1 MKFGLIGY
9 PLGHSFS
16 KEYFTSKFDHL
27 GFGDFTYKLYPIASA
42 KELPALLRSDVFGW
56 NVTIPY
62 KSAIISYLN
71 EIDGQAQQIGAVN
84 TIVRTGLNSWKGFNT
99 DTRGF
104 KDSLVSWIGLK
115 DLPAKA
121 LVLGSGG
128 SSKAVLF
135 ALNMLGVKSTV
146 VSRRGNGFIT
156 YTDLTQDLM
165 ADCQLIIN
173 TTPVGMSPDQYSCPD
188 IPYQYLTKQHW
199 VYDLI
204 YNPANT
210 LFLRQSEEM
219 GAKTKNGL
227 EMLHLQA
234 DYAWDIWKN
243 YGKF

>member
-16 KEYFTSKFDHL
+16 QEYFTRKFEHL
-27 GFGDFTYKLYPIASA
+27 GYRDFTYGLYPVRTIE
-42 KELPALLRSDVFGW
+42 ELPAILRSTVFGW

-71 EIDGQAQQIGAVN
+71 DMDAQALQIGAVN

-99 DTRGF
+99 DARGF
-104 KDSLVSWIGLK
+104 QNSLVSWIGLK
-115 DLPAKA
+115 NIPPRA

-128 SSKAVLF
+128 SSKAVLYV
-135 ALNMLGVKSTV
+135 LNILGVKSTV
-146 VSRRGNGFIT
+146 VSRMGKGDIS
-156 YTDLTQDLM
+156 YADLTQDLM

-173 TTPVGMSPDQYSCPD
+173 TTPVGMSPDPYSCPA
-188 IPYQYLTKQHW
+188 IPYQYLTTQHW

-204 YNPANT
+204 YNPPNT
-210 LFLRQSEEM
+210 LFLRQSEQQ

-234 DYAWDIWKN
+234 DCAWDIWKN

>member
-9 PLGHSFS
+9 PLSHSFS
-16 KEYFTSKFDHL
+16 KEYFTSKFESL
-27 GFGDFTYKLYPIASA
+27 GLGDFIYELYPLETI
-42 KELPALLRSDVFGW
+42 EEFPAYLRSDVFGW

-71 EIDGQAQQIGAVN
+71 EIDRDAIKIGAVN
-84 TIVRTGLNSWKGFNT
+84 TILRTGQNSWKGFNT
-99 DTRGF
+99 DTSGF
-104 KDSLVSWIGLK
+104 RDSLVSWIGKK
-115 DLPAKA
+115 DIPSRA

-135 ALNMLGVKSTV
+135 ALRMLGVKSTV
-146 VSRRGNGFIT
+146 VSRNGNG
-156 YTDLTQDLM
+156 YLSYADLTQ
-165 ADCQLIIN
+165 AIIAAHPLIIN

-188 IPYQYLTKQHW
+188 IPYQYLSTQHW

-210 LFLRQSEEM
+210 LFLRQSEQM

-227 EMLHLQA
+227 EMLQLQA
-234 DYAWDIWKN
+234 DYAWDIWKK

>member
-16 KEYFTSKFDHL
+16 KEYFTRKFEHL
-27 GFGDFTYKLYPIASA
+27 SLSDFAYALYPVSTVE
-42 KELPALLRSDVFGW
+42 ELPGILRSDVFGW

-62 KSAIISYLN
+62 KSVIIRYLN
-71 EIDGQAQQIGAVN
+71 EMDTEALKIGAVN

-99 DTRGF
+99 DTSGF
-104 KDSLVSWIGLK
+104 KDSLMGWIGMK
-115 DLPAKA
+115 DIPVRA

-128 SSKAVLF
+128 SAKAVLY
-135 ALNMLGVKSTV
+135 ALKILGIKSTV
-146 VSRRGNGFIT
+146 VSRQGNGYIS
-156 YTDLTQDLM
+156 YAEVTQQLM

-188 IPYQYLTKQHW
+188 IPYQYLTTQHW

-210 LFLRQSEEM
+210 LFLRQSEQM

-234 DYAWDIWKN
+234 DYAWDIWKK

>member
-16 KEYFTSKFDHL
+16 QEYFTRKFEQL
-27 GFGDFTYKLYPIASA
+27 GLNDFTYDLYPTATIQ
-42 KELPALLRSDVFGW
+42 ELPAILRSDVFGW

-71 EIDGQAQQIGAVN
+71 ELDAQALKIGAVN
-84 TIVRTGLNSWKGFNT
+84 TIVRTGLYSWKGFNT
-99 DTRGF
+99 DTNGF
-104 KDSLVSWIGLK
+104 RDSLVSWIGVK
-115 DLPAKA
+115 DIPARA

-128 SSKAVLF
+128 SSKAVLY
-135 ALNMLGVKSTV
+135 ALNILGIKSTV
-146 VSRRGNGFIT
+146 VSRKGNGSLC
-156 YTDLTQDLM
+156 YADLTKEII
-165 ADCQLIIN
+165 ADHTLIIN
-173 TTPVGMSPDQYSCPD
+173 TTPVGMSPNQYSCPD
-188 IPYQYLTKQHW
+188 IPYQYLTAQHW

-210 LFLRQSEEM
+210 LFLRQSEQM

>member
-9 PLGHSFS
+9 PLSHSFS
-16 KEYFTSKFDHL
+16 KEYFTSKFASL
-27 GFGDFTYKLYPIASA
+27 GLGDFKYELYPLETI
-42 KELPALLRSDVFGW
+42 EEFPALLRSDVFGW

-62 KSAIISYLN
+62 KSAIITYLN
-71 EIDGQAQQIGAVN
+71 DVDAQAMKIGAVN
-84 TIVRTGLNSWKGFNT
+84 TIVRTGQNSWKGYNT

-104 KDSLVSWIGLK
+104 RDSLVSWIGKK
-115 DLPAKA
+115 DIPSRA

-135 ALNMLGVKSTV
+135 ALRMLGVKSTV
-146 VSRRGNGFIT
+146 VSRNGNG
-156 YTDLTQDLM
+156 YLAYADLTQAII
-165 ADCQLIIN
+165 ADHPLIIN
-173 TTPVGMSPDQYSCPD
+173 TTPVGMTPNTFSCPD
-188 IPYQYLTKQHW
+188 IPYQYLSTQHW

-210 LFLRQSEEM
+210 LFLRQSEQM

-227 EMLHLQA
+227 EMLQLQA
-234 DYAWDIWKN
+234 DYAWDIWKK

>member
-16 KEYFTSKFDHL
+16 KEYFTRKFEHL
-27 GFGDFTYKLYPIASA
+27 GLSDFTYDLYPAATIDA
-42 KELPALLRSDVFGW
+42 LPAILRSDVFGW

-62 KSAIISYLN
+62 KTAIISYLN
-71 EIDGQAQQIGAVN
+71 ELDDQALEIGAVN

-99 DTRGF
+99 DTNGF
-104 KDSLVSWIGLK
+104 KASLVSWIGLS
-115 DLPAKA
+115 DIPARA

-128 SSKAVLF
+128 SAKAVLY
-135 ALNMLGVKSTV
+135 ALNVLGIKSTV
-146 VSRRGNGFIT
+146 VSRKENG
-156 YTDLTQDLM
+156 YPGYADLTKEII
-165 ADCQLIIN
+165 ADHPLIIN
-173 TTPVGMSPDQYSCPD
+173 TTPVGMSPDLYSCPD
-188 IPYQYLTKQHW
+188 IPYQYLTTQHW

-210 LFLRQSEEM
+210 LFLRQSEQM

-227 EMLHLQA
+227 DMLHLQA

-243 YGKF
+243 YGRF

>member
-16 KEYFTSKFDHL
+16 KEYFTRKFEHL
-27 GFGDFTYKLYPIASA
+27 GLGDFTYELYPIATID
-42 KELPALLRSDVFGW
+42 ELPGILRSDVYGW

-71 EIDGQAQQIGAVN
+71 ELDAQALRIGAVN

-99 DTRGF
+99 DTSGF
-104 KDSLVSWIGLK
+104 RDSLVSWIGAR
-115 DLPAKA
+115 DIPARA

-128 SSKAVLF
+128 SSKAVLY
-135 ALNMLGVKSTV
+135 ALKMLGIKSTV
-146 VSRRGNGFIT
+146 VSRKGIS
-156 YTDLTQDLM
+156 YLCYADLTQEIL
-165 ADCQLIIN
+165 ANHPLIIN

-188 IPYQYLTKQHW
+188 IPYQYLTTQHW

-210 LFLRQSEEM
+210 LFLRQSEQM

>member
-16 KEYFTSKFDHL
+16 REYFTRKFEHL
-27 GFGDFTYKLYPIASA
+27 GLGDFGYELYPVATIE
-42 KELPALLRSDVFGW
+42 ELPAILRSDVFGW

-62 KSAIISYLN
+62 KSAIISYIN
-71 EIDGQAQQIGAVN
+71 EVETEALKIGAVN
-84 TIVRTGLNSWKGFNT
+84 TIVRTGINSWRGFNT
-99 DTRGF
+99 DTHGF
-104 KDSLVSWIGLK
+104 KDSLMGWIGKK
-115 DLPAKA
+115 DIPARA

-128 SSKAVLF
+128 SAKAVVH
-135 ALNMLGVKSTV
+135 ALKVLGIKSII
-146 VSRRGNGFIT
+146 VSRRGNGNRT
-156 YTDLTQDLM
+156 YAEVTKQLIG
-165 ADCQLIIN
+165 DCQLIIN
-173 TTPVGMSPDQYSCPD
+173 TTPVGMAPDLYSCPD
-188 IPYQYLTKQHW
+188 IPYQYLTTQHW

-234 DYAWDIWKN
+234 EYAWDIWKK

>member
-9 PLGHSFS
+9 PLSHSFS
-16 KEYFTSKFDHL
+16 KEYFTSKFESL
-27 GFGDFTYKLYPIASA
+27 GLGDFKYELYPLETI
-42 KELPALLRSDVFGW
+42 EEFPALLRSDVFGW

-62 KSAIISYLN
+62 KSAIITYLN
-71 EIDGQAQQIGAVN
+71 DVDAQAMKIGAVN
-84 TIVRTGLNSWKGFNT
+84 TIVRTGQNSWKGYNT

-104 KDSLVSWIGLK
+104 RDSLVSWIGKK
-115 DLPAKA
+115 DIPSRA

-135 ALNMLGVKSTV
+135 ALKMLGVKSTV
-146 VSRRGNGFIT
+146 VSRNGNG
-156 YTDLTQDLM
+156 YLAYADLTQAII
-165 ADCQLIIN
+165 ADHPLIIN
-173 TTPVGMSPDQYSCPD
+173 TTPVGMTPNTFSCPD
-188 IPYQYLTKQHW
+188 IPYQYLSTQHW

-210 LFLRQSEEM
+210 LFLRQSEQM

-227 EMLHLQA
+227 EMLQLQA
-234 DYAWDIWKN
+234 DYAWDIWKK